1 MKFRFIA
8 AAIAAAIAALASAE
22 DALTAQRVDISSNP
36 EGATVTLDG
45 TPRGKT
51 PLSLYDVA
59 PGLHHVRFDIVGY
72 NRADSFFEVGAGGY
86 ASCGVD
92 IEPEKGILLVTSE
105 PEGCAVFI
113 DGLAVGETP
122 RLVTTLATGRKHR
135 LELRKTGYQTRMAE
149 IKFDGRR
156 PLVKHE
162 RLLIDSGEV
171 TIVSDPAGANI
182 VVDGIERGVT
192 PLTVSGI
199 SRGKMRVRLSMAGYR
214 DVLRELNVSAGS
226 KLDLSVKMEEIP
238 GGLTVTSV
246 PAGARI
252 YVDGVARGKAPVY
265 LDEVKPGRHA
275 IMAQL
280 DGHSDVVKDV
290 VVVRGETL
298 NAEMRLASN
307 LGRLE
312 IRTEPVGAS
321 VLIDG
326 RLHGTTSAT
335 GETAV
340 FSDRMHI
347 GGLAAGEHSLLVRC
361 HGYAESERKFTVES
375 NKATVLEVRLR
386 RVFSP
391 NIRVETPTDF
401 YTGELVKDSPDS
413 ITIETSPGVVRTFMR
428 SNLRKVEMIG
438 GGANQ

>member
-1 MKFRFIA
+1 MKLRFIA
-8 AAIAAAIAALASAE
+8 AALAAAVAALASAE

-59 PGLHHVRFDIVGY
+59 PGLHHVRFDLAGHS
-72 NRADSFFEVGAGGY
+72 RADSFFEVGAGGY
-86 ASCGVD
+86 ASCGAD

-105 PEGCAVFI
+105 PEGCTVYI

-122 RLVTTLATGRKHR
+122 RLVTTLAAGRKHR
-135 LELRKTGYQTRMAE
+135 MELRKTGYQTRMAE

-162 RLLIDSGEV
+162 RLLLDSGEV
-171 TIVSDPAGANI
+171 SIVSDPAGANV

-199 SRGKMRVRLSMAGYR
+199 SRGRMRVRLSMAGYR
-214 DVLRELNVSAGS
+214 DVMRELNVGAGAR
-226 KLDLSVKMEEIP
+226 LDLSVTMEEIP
-238 GGLTVTSV
+238 GGLNVTSV
-246 PAGARI
+246 PTGARI

-265 LDEVKPGRHA
+265 LDGVKPGRHA
-275 IMAQL
+275 VMAQL

-298 NAEMRLASN
+298 NEEMRLASN

-326 RLHGTTSAT
+326 RLRGTTSAT
-335 GETAV
+335 GERAV
-340 FSDRMHI
+340 FSDRMHV
-347 GGLAAGEHSLLVRC
+347 GGLVAGEHSLLVRC
-361 HGYAESERKFTVES
+361 HGYAEAERKFTVES
-375 NKATVLEVRLR
+375 NKATVLDVRLR
-386 RVFSP
+386 RVFTP
-391 NIRVETPTDF
+391 NIRVETPTDS

-428 SNLRKVEMIG
+428 SGLRKVEMIG
-438 GGANQ
+438 GGAKQ